1 MSSARASSHRTGQ
14 QGFTLPEVLVVCVII
29 GVLAAIALP
38 RLLGERESGQDADA
52 KHNARSVA
60 TMVEACSTQ
69 DDDYRA
75 CDDPADLRDANVT
88 FGSGQGEVEVDAPGA
103 REYTITSHSRS
114 GTDFVFA
121 RLSTG
126 GHDRTCTRSGE
137 GGCGDD
143 GHW

>member
-1 MSSARASSHRTGQ
+1 MTPAPASSQRTGQ
-14 QGFTLPEVLVVCVII
+14 DGFTLIEILVVCVII

-38 RLLGERESGQDADA
+38 RLLGERENGHDADA

-69 DDDYRA
+69 DEDYRL
-75 CDDPADLRDANVT
+75 CDDPTDLRDSNVV
-88 FGSGQGEVEVDAPGA
+88 FGSGPGQVEVDAPSA
-103 REYTITSHSRS
+103 RAYSITAHSRS

-121 RLSTG
+121 RLSSG
-126 GHDRTCTRSGE
+126 KQDRTCTRSGE
-137 GGCGDD
+137 GGCGAD